1 VIVGAPS
8 GHRLA
13 DAPHDGAGHN
23 GRVGPSEPSSATPAF
38 VVRVLGELEVDGPA
52 GAIEIRA
59 GLPRALLT
67 MLVVRVGTVVAA
79 DVLIDELWADR
90 APTNPANALQVQVS
104 YLRRQLRPL
113 AAAVTI
119 TRDGSGYRLEIDT
132 ATIDAV
138 RFEGAVDSIGA
149 PGEQPATRQAA
160 LAELAVL
167 DAALGWWRGEAYAD
181 GAHLPLVEAE
191 HHRLQQ
197 RRVLAEHRRGELLDR
212 LGQHADAV
220 ARLEVLASQHP
231 FREDIRA
238 SLIGALYRSG
248 RQTEALRSFS
258 SVRAQLV
265 DELGIEPGPE
275 LRRLERAVLDH
286 DPVLAYEPLPD
297 APTHTEAARVLD
309 AGTTAAHRQ
318 PTPLAVS
325 GSGPGRLPAPIAG
338 LIGRGWEIDEVRA
351 LLARNRL
358 VTLTGPGGV
367 GKTRLA
373 LEAVRNQTA
382 PVTVVEL
389 GGITDPASLAGLLAT
404 ALPVPTDPRT
414 DPLEAAAARIDE
426 SEWLILLDTCE
437 HMAEAVAAVATSLLA
452 RCPALRILATS
463 RRPLR
468 VGGEVLWRVPL
479 LELPDPE
486 SARAVEVGAAAS
498 VRLFVERARAVSP
511 AFELS
516 DDNAAAVA
524 AICRALDGLPLAIE
538 LAAAR
543 IGVLSPESLHERLRD
558 RFAVL
563 TRGPRDAAAR
573 QRSLQATVEWS
584 FDQLEPHEQ
593 RFMLALGT
601 FPGSFGL
608 EAAAAV
614 ADIDE
619 LAALDILDVLVER
632 SLVVADGNDR
642 FRQLDTLREFSRSA
656 LERGDPSGRLRNAAQ
671 RRLAI
676 WVRDLAVNCDPYSH
690 GPLPMQWPRLR
701 EEAAS
706 IRETLDWAFGPDGDP
721 RVGARTVGAIGGS
734 LALAGDFADAAR
746 WLAEAQDADVDDETA
761 ATVLRGV
768 AVIEMYQGRFGTAL
782 AAAER
787 SHRHARATGVRPLWA
802 SCAIT
807 YGSAAWGVEQLAR
820 SEQLLRE
827 AAEDFDTVG
836 DVRGRGFALARLART
851 LADLGDETAVNVAS
865 AAVDDL
871 ETADDDWVRVVA
883 LDHLAYALLVAGDH
897 RAAAV
902 RAAEAVRLGEQ
913 IGSHS
918 GRLAALGLLGRIRWS
933 AGELD
938 EAMEIHTIAVQ
949 SAMQIHN
956 LGAAA
961 DGLDGIADV
970 LIAEQRDREAAL
982 ALGAAEAVR
991 RRAAVVGTSRRTA
1004 GPRTRIEH
1012 LTDRLGSSRLEQH
1025 LLDGAALAPPDII
1038 ALVHPA

>member
-1 VIVGAPS
+1 VGYP
-8 GHRLA
+8 
-13 DAPHDGAGHN
+13 
-23 GRVGPSEPSSATPAF
+23 EPSSATPAF
-38 VVRVLGELEVDGPA
+38 VVRVLGELEVHGPA
-52 GAIEIRA
+52 GPIEIRA

-67 MLVVRVGTVVAA
+67 MLVVRVRKVVAA
-79 DVLIDELWADR
+79 EALIEELWSDR
-90 APTNPANALQVQVS
+90 PPANPANALQVQVS

-113 AAAVTI
+113 ADAVTI
-119 TRDGSGYRLEIDT
+119 TRDGNGYRLDMDSS
-132 ATIDAV
+132 AIDAV
-138 RFEGAVDSIGA
+138 RFDTVVGSVSESGK
-149 PGEQPATRQAA
+149 PPATRQSA
-160 LAELAVL
+160 LVELADL
-167 DAALGWWRGEAYAD
+167 DTALGWWRGEAYAD
-181 GAHLPLVEAE
+181 GTHLALVEAE

-212 LGQHADAV
+212 LGHHEDAV
-220 ARLEVLASQHP
+220 ARLQAVASQHP
-231 FREDIRA
+231 FREDIWA
-238 SLIGALYRSG
+238 SLIGALYRAG
-248 RQTEALRSFS
+248 RQTEALRAFS
-258 SVRAQLV
+258 RVRAQLV

-286 DPVLAYEPLPD
+286 DPALVNAPLPD
-297 APTHTEAARVLD
+297 GAEQPEAATVLE
-309 AGTTAAHRQ
+309 AGAAAPDR
-318 PTPLAVS
+318 PTMTPLAVP
-325 GSGPGRLPAPIAG
+325 GSGQGRLPAPIAG

-351 LLARNRL
+351 LLGRNRL

-373 LEAVRNQTA
+373 IEAVGNQTF

-389 GGITDPASLAGLLAT
+389 GGITDPTSLAGLLAA
-404 ALPVPTDPRT
+404 ALPVPTDPHC
-414 DPLEAAAARIDE
+414 DPLDAAAARIDN
-426 SEWLILLDTCE
+426 SDWLILLDTCE
-437 HMAEAVAAVATSLLA
+437 HIAAAVATVTASLLA

-463 RRPLR
+463 RQPLH
-468 VGGEVLWRVPL
+468 VGGEVVWSVPL
-479 LELPDPE
+479 LELPDPA

-498 VRLFVERARAVSP
+498 VRLFVERARAVFP

-524 AICRALDGLPLAIE
+524 AICRTLDGLPLAIE

-543 IGVLSPESLHERLRD
+543 IGVLSPESLNERLRD

-563 TRGPRDAAAR
+563 TRGPHDAAAR

-584 FDQLEPHEQ
+584 FDQLEPAEQ
-593 RFMLALGT
+593 RFMLALAT

-608 EAAAAV
+608 EAAAVV
-614 ADIDE
+614 ADTDE

-632 SLVVADGNDR
+632 SLVVSDGNDR

-676 WVRDLAVNCDPYSH
+676 WVRDLAVACDPYSH
-690 GPLPMQWPRLR
+690 GPLPSLWPRLR
-701 EEAAS
+701 EEAAN
-706 IRETLDWAFGPDGDP
+706 IRATLDWTFGPDGDP
-721 RVGARTVGAIGGS
+721 RIGARTVGAIGGA

-746 WLAEAQDADVDDETA
+746 WLADAQDADLDDETA

-768 AVIEMYQGRFGTAL
+768 AVIEMYQGRFANAL

-827 AAEDFDTVG
+827 AADDFDTVG

-851 LADLGDETAVNVAS
+851 LADLGDESAVSVAS

-883 LDHLAYALLVAGDH
+883 LDHLAYTLLVAGDH

-938 EAMEIHTIAVQ
+938 EALEIQTNAVQ

-956 LGAAA
+956 LGAVA

-970 LIAEQRDREAAL
+970 LIAKRRDREAAL
-982 ALGAAEAVR
+982 AIGAAEAVR
-991 RRAAVVGTSRRTA
+991 RRAAVVETSRRTA
-1004 GPRTRIEH
+1004 RHRTRIEH
-1012 LTDRLGSSRLEQH
+1012 LTERLGSARVERH
-1025 LLDGAALAPPDII
+1025 LLDGAALPPPEII
-1038 ALVHPA
+1038 TLAQPA